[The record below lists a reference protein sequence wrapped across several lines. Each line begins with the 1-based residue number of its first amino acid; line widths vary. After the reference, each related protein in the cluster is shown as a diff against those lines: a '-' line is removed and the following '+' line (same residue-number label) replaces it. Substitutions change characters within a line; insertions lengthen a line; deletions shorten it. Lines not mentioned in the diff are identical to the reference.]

1 MFQAPFVSANPS
13 DLAIIVSAFFK
24 PKTSQRG
31 KQVMV
36 QERANV
42 VTFRGNPLTLLGPD
56 LQVGEKAPD
65 FRVVDTDLNPVTL
78 KDFAGKVLL
87 ISVTPSLDTPV
98 CDLQGRKF
106 NELAANLSED
116 VVVVNISVDLPFAQK
131 RWCGAN
137 NIDRIKVLS
146 DYQERDFGLK
156 YGVLIKELKLLA
168 RSVWI
173 IDKDGV
179 IRYKQIVPEVTNEPN
194 YDEAMEALKQIVG
207 Q

>member
-1 MFQAPFVSANPS
+1 
-13 DLAIIVSAFFK
+13 
-24 PKTSQRG
+24 
-31 KQVMV
+31 MV

-65 FRVVDTDLNPVTL
+65 FRIVDTDLNPVTL

-146 DYQERDFGLK
+146 DYQDRDFGLK

>member
-1 MFQAPFVSANPS
+1 
-13 DLAIIVSAFFK
+13 
-24 PKTSQRG
+24 
-31 KQVMV
+31 MV
-36 QERANV
+36 QERHGV

-65 FRVVDTDLNPVTL
+65 FKVVDTDLNPVSL
-78 KDFAGKVLL
+78 QDFAGKFIL

-98 CDLQGRKF
+98 CDMQGRKF
-106 NELAANLSED
+106 NELAAGLSDD
-116 VVVVNISVDLPFAQK
+116 VVVLNISVDLPFAQK

-168 RSVWI
+168 RSVWV
-173 IDKDGV
+173 IDKEGI
-179 IRYKQIVPEVTNEPN
+179 IRYKQIVPEVTNEPD
-194 YDEAMEALKQIVG
+194 YDAAMAALREIVKA
-207 Q
+207 

>member
-1 MFQAPFVSANPS
+1 VAQAPFVSANLA
-13 DLAIIVSAFFK
+13 DIAIIVSALFQTQNFAK
-24 PKTSQRG
+24 EER
-31 KQVMV
+31 VMV

-65 FRVVDTDLNPVTL
+65 FRVVDTDLNSVTL

-146 DYQERDFGLK
+146 DYQDRDFGLK

-194 YDEAMEALKQIVG
+194 YDEAMEALKQIV
-207 Q
+207 

>member
-1 MFQAPFVSANPS
+1 
-13 DLAIIVSAFFK
+13 
-24 PKTSQRG
+24 
-31 KQVMV
+31 MV
-36 QERANV
+36 QERHGV

-65 FRVVDTDLNPVTL
+65 FRVVDTDLNPVSL
-78 KDFAGKVLL
+78 QDFEGKFIL

-98 CDLQGRKF
+98 CDMQGRKF
-106 NELAANLSED
+106 NELAAGLSDD
-116 VVVVNISVDLPFAQK
+116 VVVLNISVDLPFAQK

-168 RSVWI
+168 RSVWV
-173 IDKDGV
+173 IDKEGI
-179 IRYKQIVPEVTNEPN
+179 IRYKQIVPEVTNEPD
-194 YDEAMEALKQIVG
+194 YDAAMAALREIVKA
-207 Q
+207 

>member
-1 MFQAPFVSANPS
+1 MA
-13 DLAIIVSAFFK
+13 
-24 PKTSQRG
+24 
-31 KQVMV
+31 
-36 QERANV
+36 QERHGV

-65 FRVVDTDLNPVTL
+65 FQVVDTDLKPTTL
-78 KDFAGKVLL
+78 QDFAGKVVL

-98 CDLQGRKF
+98 CDAQGRKF

-116 VVVVNISVDLPFAQK
+116 VVVLNISVDLPFAQK

-137 NIDRIKVLS
+137 SIDRIKVLS

-156 YGVLIKELKLLA
+156 YGVLIKELKLLT

-173 IDKDGV
+173 VDKDGI
-179 IRYKQIVPEVTNEPN
+179 IRYKQIVPEVTNEPD
-194 YDEAMEALKQIVG
+194 YDAAMNALKEVAG
-207 Q
+207 A

>member
-1 MFQAPFVSANPS
+1 MA
-13 DLAIIVSAFFK
+13 
-24 PKTSQRG
+24 
-31 KQVMV
+31 QVI
-36 QERANV
+36 ERPGV

-65 FRVVDTDLNPVTL
+65 FRVVDLDLNPVTL
-78 KDFAGKVLL
+78 QDFAGKVLL

-98 CDLQGRKF
+98 CDAQGRKF
-106 NELAANLSED
+106 NELAASLSGD
-116 VVVVNISVDLPFAQK
+116 VVVVNISVDLPFAQR

-146 DYQERDFGLK
+146 DYQDRDFGLK

-173 IDKDGV
+173 VDKGGV
-179 IRYKQIVPEVTNEPN
+179 IRYKQIVPEVTNEPD
-194 YDEAMEALKQIVG
+194 YDAALAALKQVVG
-207 Q
+207 A

>member
-1 MFQAPFVSANPS
+1 MAV
-13 DLAIIVSAFFK
+13 
-24 PKTSQRG
+24 
-31 KQVMV
+31 
-36 QERANV
+36 ERYGV

-65 FRVVDTDLNPVTL
+65 FQVVDTDLNPVSL
-78 KDFAGKVLL
+78 SDFAGKFVL

-106 NELAANLSED
+106 NELAAGLSED
-116 VVVVNISVDLPFAQK
+116 VVVLNISVDLPFAQK

-146 DYQERDFGLK
+146 DYQDRDFGLK

-173 IDKDGV
+173 VDKDGI
-179 IRYKQIVPEVTNEPN
+179 IRYKEIVPEVTNEPD
-194 YDEAMEALKQIVG
+194 YDAAMAALKEIVEA
-207 Q
+207 

>member
-1 MFQAPFVSANPS
+1 
-13 DLAIIVSAFFK
+13 
-24 PKTSQRG
+24 
-31 KQVMV
+31 MV

-106 NELAANLSED
+106 NELAANLSEM
-116 VVVVNISVDLPFAQK
+116 SLSSTSALTCLSLK
-131 RWCGAN
+131 RDGA
-137 NIDRIKVLS
+137 
-146 DYQERDFGLK
+146 
-156 YGVLIKELKLLA
+156 A
-168 RSVWI
+168 RTTLTAS
-173 IDKDGV
+173 KS
-179 IRYKQIVPEVTNEPN
+179 
-194 YDEAMEALKQIVG
+194 
-207 Q
+207 

>member
-1 MFQAPFVSANPS
+1 M
-13 DLAIIVSAFFK
+13 
-24 PKTSQRG
+24 T
-31 KQVMV
+31 
-36 QERANV
+36 QERSGLI
-42 VTFRGNPLTLLGPD
+42 TFRGTPLTLLGPD
-56 LQVGEKAPD
+56 VAVGEKAPD

-78 KDFAGKVLL
+78 QDFTGKVLL

-98 CDLQGRKF
+98 CDMQGRKF
-106 NELAANLSED
+106 NELAAGLSED
-116 VVVVNISVDLPFAQK
+116 VVVLNISVDLPFAQR

-173 IDKDGV
+173 VDKDGV
-179 IRYKQIVPEVTNEPN
+179 IRYKQIVPEVTTEPD
-194 YDEAMEALKQIVG
+194 YDAAMAALKQVLG
-207 Q
+207 S

>member
-1 MFQAPFVSANPS
+1 M
-13 DLAIIVSAFFK
+13 
-24 PKTSQRG
+24 
-31 KQVMV
+31 
-36 QERANV
+36 QERAGV

-78 KDFAGKVLL
+78 QNFAGKVLL
-87 ISVTPSLDTPV
+87 ISVTPSLDTSV
-98 CDLQGRKF
+98 CDTQGRKF
-106 NELAANLSED
+106 NELAAGLSED
-116 VVVVNISVDLPFAQK
+116 VVVVNISVDLPFAQR

-146 DYQERDFGLK
+146 DYQDRDFGLK

-168 RSVWI
+168 RSVWV

-179 IRYKQIVPEVTNEPN
+179 IRYKQIVPEVTNEPD
-194 YDEAMEALKQIVG
+194 YDAAMAALKEVVSS
-207 Q
+207 

>member
-1 MFQAPFVSANPS
+1 MA
-13 DLAIIVSAFFK
+13 D
-24 PKTSQRG
+24 
-31 KQVMV
+31 
-36 QERANV
+36 ERYGV
-42 VTFRGNPLTLLGPD
+42 VAFRGNPLTLLGPD

-65 FRVVDTDLNPVTL
+65 FRVVDTDLNPVSL
-78 KDFAGKVLL
+78 RDFAGKFLL

-106 NELAANLSED
+106 NELAAGLSDD
-116 VVVVNISVDLPFAQK
+116 VVVLNISVDLPFAQK

-173 IDKDGV
+173 VDKDGV
-179 IRYKQIVPEVTNEPN
+179 IRYKEIVPEVTNEPN
-194 YDEAMEALKQIVG
+194 YDAAMESLKKIVG
-207 Q
+207 

>member
-1 MFQAPFVSANPS
+1 LWRLVILKIPHKEAV
-13 DLAIIVSAFFK
+13 
-24 PKTSQRG
+24 
-31 KQVMV
+31 VMT
-36 QERANV
+36 QERSGV

-65 FRVVDTDLNPVTL
+65 FRVVDLDLNPVTL

-98 CDLQGRKF
+98 CDAQGRRF
-106 NELAANLSED
+106 NELAAGLSGD
-116 VVVVNISVDLPFAQK
+116 VVVANISVDLPFAQR

-137 NIDRIKVLS
+137 GIDRIKVLS
-146 DYQERDFGLK
+146 DYQDRDFGLK

-173 IDKDGV
+173 VDKDGI
-179 IRYKQIVPEVTNEPN
+179 IRYKQIVPEVTTEPD
-194 YDEAMEALKQIVG
+194 YDAALAALKEVVG
-207 Q
+207 A

>member
-1 MFQAPFVSANPS
+1 MA
-13 DLAIIVSAFFK
+13 
-24 PKTSQRG
+24 
-31 KQVMV
+31 
-36 QERANV
+36 QERHGV
-42 VTFRGNPLTLLGPD
+42 ITFRGNPLTLLGPD

-78 KDFAGKVLL
+78 QDFAGKVVL

-106 NELAANLSED
+106 NELAAGLSDD
-116 VVVVNISVDLPFAQK
+116 VVVLNISVDLPFAQK

-173 IDKDGV
+173 IDKNGT
-179 IRYKQIVPEVTNEPN
+179 IRYKQIVPEVTNEPD
-194 YDEAMEALKQIVG
+194 YDAAMAALKEIVG
-207 Q
+207 T

>member
-1 MFQAPFVSANPS
+1 M
-13 DLAIIVSAFFK
+13 
-24 PKTSQRG
+24 T
-31 KQVMV
+31 
-36 QERANV
+36 QERQGV
-42 VTFRGNPLTLLGPD
+42 VTFHGNPLTLLGPD

-65 FRVVDTDLNPVTL
+65 FRVVDTDLNPVSL
-78 KDFAGKVLL
+78 SDFSGKVVL

-106 NELAANLSED
+106 NELAAGLSDD
-116 VVVVNISVDLPFAQK
+116 VVVVNISVDLPFAQR

-173 IDKDGV
+173 VDKDGI
-179 IRYKQIVPEVTNEPN
+179 IRYKQIVPEVTNEPD
-194 YDEAMEALKQIVG
+194 YDAAMKALKEIVG
-207 Q
+207 A

>member
-1 MFQAPFVSANPS
+1 MAN
-13 DLAIIVSAFFK
+13 
-24 PKTSQRG
+24 
-31 KQVMV
+31 
-36 QERANV
+36 ERYGV

-65 FRVVDTDLNPVTL
+65 FQVVDTDLKPVSL
-78 KDFAGKVLL
+78 QDFAGKVLL

-106 NELAANLSED
+106 NELAAGLSDD
-116 VVVVNISVDLPFAQK
+116 VVVLNISVDLPFAQK

-173 IDKDGV
+173 VDKDGV
-179 IRYKQIVPEVTNEPN
+179 IRYKEIVSEVTNEPDYN
-194 YDEAMEALKQIVG
+194 AAMEALKKIVG
-207 Q
+207 